1 MIHIQLEVYVMRLCF
16 ASIAVVLAA
25 SSTVWGHG
33 VQVQVTYNAS
43 TGKVETREVVHT
55 GTRPDT
61 LTNPTRVYVM
71 PMMSQTG
78 GAGDGWY
85 TRPDD
90 ERNAFNVPLY
100 PTGPGVCY
108 QYDSQLANTGWSYSG
123 SSTQP
128 NLQNTNFGYQ
138 ILDSLKQWDGAGFID
153 PGTEQMQ
160 LLRGDG
166 TSVPTVTAS
175 TTDVGP
181 FGTLALSN
189 IGSLSTN
196 AHSSVGFRLLGDGV
210 SPGLSGAAAG
220 DDGIYLLSLSLYS
233 TAAGVG
239 ASDPFYYVMYKNAN
253 FAAALDAANSLGF
266 SPAQVQVL
274 PEPASIALLGAAGLL
289 LIRRRR

>member
-1 MIHIQLEVYVMRLCF
+1 MSRFSFSIVIALS
-16 ASIAVVLAA
+16 ATSIA
-25 SSTVWGHG
+25 WGHG
-33 VQVQVTYNAS
+33 VQVQVTHNAA
-43 TGKVETREVVHT
+43 TGKIETREVVHT
-55 GTRPDT
+55 GTRPDAVSN
-61 LTNPTRVYVM
+61 LTRVYVM
-71 PMMSQTG
+71 PLMSQSG

-108 QYDSQLANTGWSYSG
+108 QYESQLSGTGWSFSG

-138 ILDSLKQWDGAGFID
+138 ILDGLKQWNGGGFVD

-160 LLRGDG
+160 LFRGDG
-166 TSVPTVTAS
+166 TSVPSIVTS
-175 TTDVGP
+175 TSDAGP

-189 IGSLSTN
+189 IGSLSSN

-210 SPGLSGAAAG
+210 SPGLSGATAG
-220 DDGIYLLSLSLYS
+220 DDGVYLLSLSLYS

-239 ASDPFYYVMYKNAN
+239 ASDPFYFVMYKNASL
-253 FAAALDAANSLGF
+253 AAAMDAAGSLGF
-266 SPAQVQVL
+266 DPAQVQVL
-274 PEPASIALLGAAGLL
+274 PEPASISLLAVAGLL
-289 LIRRRR
+289 VIRRRRA